1 MTLESL
7 SPSLWT
13 TTKVFAH
20 QILNATAHATLA
32 DTFVC
37 VDAGCILVKTVALL
51 GLIVAREEKSAF
63 VRYAIDDGSAILD
76 CIVFRQESNTKNAMP
91 NIQLGACVSVRG
103 RLSRFKDK
111 IQLTVQAMERI
122 QDPNEEVLW
131 WLQVVETHT
140 AFYASSTTFPAHFTQ
155 KALQSKLD
163 LEMGSK
169 TRDSNSILQIH
180 EMDDEALAERFA
192 NEVSKFESL
201 SKRDRS
207 HLIPVL
213 KAYIELAR
221 MTIIDFGII
230 SNDPSLLRL
239 AEKCIDQALLS
250 SKHVNREK
258 MTHLELS
265 KVFAA
270 LSKEGYMYRLESDT
284 QMQDLW
290 QIIRHDLNLGDAVYN
305 AVKKCGTSGLKEIEE
320 SGVPYD
326 MVCLAVRE
334 KSIFRSV
341 PNSVIKK
348 SLKLL
353 HSQSFIMEVMPNH
366 YKAF

>member
-1 MTLESL
+1 MCS
-7 SPSLWT
+7 
-13 TTKVFAH
+13 
-20 QILNATAHATLA
+20 
-32 DTFVC
+32 
-37 VDAGCILVKTVALL
+37 
-51 GLIVAREEKSAF
+51 
-63 VRYAIDDGSAILD
+63 
-76 CIVFRQESNTKNAMP
+76 
-91 NIQLGACVSVRG
+91 VSVRG

-140 AFYASSTTFPAHFTQ
+140 AFYASSTTYPAHFTQ

-169 TRDSNSILQIH
+169 TRDSNSTRQIH

-213 KAYIELAR
+213 KTYIELAR

-239 AEKCIDQALLS
+239 AEKCIDPALLS

-258 MTHLELS
+258 MTRLELS

-305 AVKKCGTSGLKEIEE
+305 AVKMCGTSGLKEIEE
-320 SGVPYD
+320 IGVPYD